1 MNEEIF
7 YMVYMDGEGAPTY
20 KHTTHALALKEA
32 ERLSLLFGKK
42 TYVLLA
48 LKSIEP
54 APKTITKEL
63 SIPTQED
70 DLPF

>member
-1 MNEEIF
+1 MEERF
-7 YMVYMDGEGAPTY
+7 YMVYMEGEGAPTY
-20 KHTTHALALKEA
+20 KHDTKESAVKEA

-42 TYVLLA
+42 TYVLRA
-48 LKSIEP
+48 GISIEP

-63 SIPTQED
+63 STPIQED